1 MLYNKRIVVEISK
14 ADELIMTIDENMLS
28 CEFGALD
35 RGNITDVTDWG
46 IYANR
51 GSISFIDNIGYFN
64 QWNVHSSS
72 FKNYIVKFYLAKYQ
86 RTLIATFKVDSC
98 TFDDETRKVD
108 IHLISKITE
117 LQRRMPPEPAFTFRE
132 ENCQYLIGLSNDLTE
147 SEVATYPWYYPSFGL
162 TEGEENK
169 NLEKTIIYCPYL
181 PKENAWNRISNICQS
196 TMYRVIESENGEPI
210 ITGSFPD
217 RTAILVNP
225 NNIIGISKSDFV
237 IVQNSSIDVTNRNK
251 YTNKR
256 VEQISKH
263 FDIQYDETGTP
274 ISISNCDYDI
284 ANNNAS
290 ISCRFDIPYKTYSCS
305 MSHVAVTVERTA
317 PRYVTG
323 TDGEAE
329 EIYEKASY
337 VTKEFGGG
345 AYVVGNDKTSLL
357 YKDKITNIVTEYS
370 GGTTDRK
377 KSIDVDFYLTYFV
390 DDGITS
396 ETNITDGTKSNEI
409 VKISSNDLIQTGSYY
424 IGDSEN
430 IPLSTYILEEVRR
443 RYSKGIECFEIEC
456 LFNDYYDL
464 NGNNVFSRDDLS
476 DHFKK
481 YDVIIPYVMKK
492 GQKVPLRKNADGTP
506 KKFRII
512 GISYSYDGLLRQR
525 LSVQEERY
533 DID

>member
-1 MLYNKRIVVEISK
+1 MINKRLIAKIFNGEEVV
-14 ADELIMTIDENMLS
+14 MTIDDNMLS

-35 RGNITDVTDWG
+35 RGNLTDVVNWG

-72 FKNYIVKFYLAKYQ
+72 FKNYIVKFYLAKNQ
-86 RTLIATFKVDSC
+86 ETLIATFKADSY
-98 TFDDETRKVD
+98 TFDDDTRKVD
-108 IHLISKITE
+108 IHLISKLTE
-117 LQRRMPPEPAFTFRE
+117 LQRIMPPEPAFTFRE

-147 SEVATYPWYYPSFGL
+147 SEAATYPWYYPSFGL

-181 PKENAWNRISNICQS
+181 PKESAWNRISNICQS
-196 TMYRVIESENGEPI
+196 TMYRVIEGENGEPI

-217 RTAILVNP
+217 RNAIIVNP

-251 YTNKR
+251 YTDKK

-263 FDIQYDETGTP
+263 FDIQYNEIGEP
-274 ISISNCDYDI
+274 ISISNCEFDI

-290 ISCRFDIPYKTYSCS
+290 ISCLFDIPYKTYSCS
-305 MSHVAVTVERTA
+305 MSRVVVTVERTLTQIA
-317 PRYVTG
+317 RNS
-323 TDGEAE
+323 
-329 EIYEKASY
+329 SY
-337 VTKEFGGG
+337 ITEGFYGG
-345 AYVVGNDKTSLL
+345 AYVAGDKTSLL
-357 YKDKITNIVTEYS
+357 YQNEITNIVTEYS
-370 GGTTDRK
+370 DGTTDRK

-396 ETNITDGTKSNEI
+396 ETNITDGTESNAI

-430 IPLSTYILEEVRR
+430 IPLSTYILEEVIR

-464 NGNNVFSRDDLS
+464 NGNKVFIKDDLS
-476 DHFKK
+476 NHFKK